1 MEKGSEASSKLPSII
16 YMLLCLQVRKHG
28 LFQKIIMQWRSSNQ
42 DRTNDILKN
51 TRKLH
56 EQPVSQTFPL
66 IQLNRIQILSFRK
79 VWEVCKGKFNLFANL
94 SFWRRGWQP
103 TPVLA
108 WRIPMDRGAWWAT
121 VRGVAKSQTRLK
133 D

>member
-28 LFQKIIMQWRSSNQ
+28 LFQKIMQWRSSNQ

-56 EQPVSQTFPL
+56 KQPVSQTDTSINSAEQDTNTIF
-66 IQLNRIQILSFRK
+66 Q
-79 VWEVCKGKFNLFANL
+79 
-94 SFWRRGWQP
+94 
-103 TPVLA
+103 
-108 WRIPMDRGAWWAT
+108 
-121 VRGVAKSQTRLK
+121 KSMGSMQREI
-133 D
+133 

>member
-16 YMLLCLQVRKHG
+16 YMLLCLQVRKHV

-56 EQPVSQTFPL
+56 EQPVSQTDMSINSAEQDTNTIF
-66 IQLNRIQILSFRK
+66 Q
-79 VWEVCKGKFNLFANL
+79 
-94 SFWRRGWQP
+94 
-103 TPVLA
+103 
-108 WRIPMDRGAWWAT
+108 
-121 VRGVAKSQTRLK
+121 KSMGSMQREI
-133 D
+133 